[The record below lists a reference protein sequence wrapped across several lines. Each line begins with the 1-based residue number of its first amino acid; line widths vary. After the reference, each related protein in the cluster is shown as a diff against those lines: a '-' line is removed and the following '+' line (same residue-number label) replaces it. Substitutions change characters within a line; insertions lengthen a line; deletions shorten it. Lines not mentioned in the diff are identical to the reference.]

1 MELNGTI
8 DADMQMSGR
17 LSYIEKEEYE
27 RMQASGTIGLTGMKL
42 KMKDMPDVE
51 NQEVSLHFHPE
62 IPPVERDNRQHR
74 KE

>member
-1 MELNGTI
+1 MIKQVYPLGDMELNGTI

-51 NQEVSLHFHPE
+51 IKKSLSLSP
-62 IPPVERDNRQHR
+62 RNTSS
-74 KE
+74 